1 MSRRKLN
8 LTARVAKVFRAVKKL
23 ERRGHNPTD
32 DYDYTRATD
41 VFEEVRDRLFADGI
55 LMNRDEAEPVYVD
68 KETNSEGWLQECRL
82 RVTYSFTDGE
92 STTAPERCNGVA
104 RKVNSDKALYTA
116 QTGAD
121 KAFLKRK
128 GLMAEVIDDPEFS
141 EPASETLD
149 DTAPMRT
156 PRKEKPLAAYQI
168 ENIRE
173 AAANTGKTDEQLL
186 IEVSRIGH
194 AAELVQV
201 KQKHFKALFTWAS
214 DGRGTVSAPK
224 QDHSS
229 EAATPRKVA
238 ANEPYAVQGVEGSQR
253 RELTPGTS
261 APKPPAAPDQG
272 ALPLRAAPAPIQ
284 MKIGAKG
291 IEFEPKEKGYAL

>member
-23 ERRGHNPTD
+23 ERRGHNTDD

-55 LMNRDEAEPVYVD
+55 LLQRDEAEPVYVD
-68 KETNSEGWLQECRL
+68 KDTNGDGWLQECRL
-82 RVTYSFTDGE
+82 RVQYSFTDGE
-92 STTAPERCNGVA
+92 SSTEPEHCNGIA
-104 RKVNSDKALYTA
+104 RKANSDKALYTA

-128 GLMAEVIDDPEFS
+128 GLMAEVIDDPEF
-141 EPASETLD
+141 EDKPAGESLYD
-149 DTAPMRT
+149 VAPMRT

-173 AAANTGKTDEQLL
+173 AVANTGKSAEQLSQA
-186 IEVSRIGH
+186 VASIGH
-194 AAELVQV
+194 AAQLEDT
-201 KQKHFKALFTWAS
+201 KQKYFKALFTWAS
-214 DGRGTVSAPK
+214 DGRGTVA
-224 QDHSS
+224 
-229 EAATPRKVA
+229 
-238 ANEPYAVQGVEGSQR
+238 
-253 RELTPGTS
+253 

-284 MKIGAKG
+284 MKIGSKS